1 MIKLLSFFFFG
12 ILIGLLLKKKIKF
25 GSLIEKLTNTSVYLL
40 LFYLGISVGLNK
52 MIVSN
57 LHQIGL
63 KALVISV
70 FSILFSLICSGII
83 YKLFFKK
90 EKGLQNDEE

>member
-1 MIKLLSFFFFG
+1 MIKLLSFFFVG
-12 ILIGLLLKKKIKF
+12 ILIGLLVKKKIKF

-40 LFYLGISVGLNK
+40 LFYLGVSVGLNK
-52 MIVSN
+52 MIVGN

-63 KALVISV
+63 KALIITL
-70 FSILFSLICSGII
+70 FSIFFSLICSSII

-90 EKGLQNDEE
+90 EKVAQNDEE

>member
-1 MIKLLSFFFFG
+1 MIKLLSFFFVG
-12 ILIGLLLKKKIKF
+12 ILVGLLVKKKIKL

-40 LFYLGISVGLNK
+40 LFYLGVSVGLNK

-57 LHQIGL
+57 LPQIGL
-63 KALVISV
+63 KALIITL
-70 FSILFSLICSGII
+70 FSIFFSLICSSII

-90 EKGLQNDEE
+90 EKVVQNDEE